1 MKKNIKTIQ
10 DDIKDCGA
18 CSLSSIIKY
27 YGGYVPLETI
37 KQDTFT
43 TKDGTTLYHLSEAA
57 KKYGFDTVGFK
68 LTFNE
73 LINNDIFFPL
83 ISSVL
88 IKESILHFIVIY
100 KINKVKKIITIMD
113 PGYGFKTLSFKEFER
128 VYNNY
133 ILTLIPQHHIPKFD
147 KSKKLYSCFFSVI
160 KTEKKL
166 ILKILLSNIFLI
178 IFSILSGLFIKT
190 SLNTISNYN
199 RKTDLL
205 YIVFIFSFIYIFKV
219 IFQYF
224 RNYYEHF
231 LNKNIDI
238 KIIIPFLNHLFLLPL
253 EYAKSKTTGEI
264 VTRVNELNNI
274 KDLFTKIFVTI
285 ILDSVLAISSL
296 VIIYSLNST
305 LCFMLCFVLVLYILF
320 SLIFNKELY
329 KKIKTNIDYES
340 DFNNSL
346 IENINGIDSIKNLN
360 LSNYFNDRLEKKY
373 IKYLKDTFNFSN
385 YFENINLGKSII
397 YVIGLFIITSY
408 SLLLIFNNKL
418 SVVDLITFNSL
429 LIYMMDPVKNIVDMF
444 PKINYFK
451 ASFNKIRE
459 FISLKEEDISYS
471 NLEIKG
477 NIKLNNVS
485 YSYNN
490 YDDSIKNIN
499 IDIKHNEHVM
509 LCGNS
514 GSGKSTICKIICRL
528 INGHKGNVSIGG
540 VNILDYDLGDIRKN
554 ITYLSQKEELITDT
568 IKNNILLGRNINI
581 DNLNKII
588 ELCHLEEILN
598 KKPLR
603 LNTMIDNNNL
613 LSGGEVQRII
623 LARALLKESN
633 IIILDEA
640 LSEVEIDLEQKII
653 KNILKY
659 FKNKTIIYV
668 THRNHSNLFQR
679 TIKI

>member
-18 CSLSSIIKY
+18 CCLSSIIKY
-27 YGGYVPLETI
+27 YGGYVHLETI

-113 PGYGFKTLSFKEFER
+113 PGYGFKTLSFKEFESI
-128 VYNNY
+128 YNNY
-133 ILTLIPQHHIPKFD
+133 VLTLIPQYHIPKLD
-147 KSKKLYSCFFSVI
+147 KSKKLYSYFISVI

-205 YIVFIFSFIYIFKV
+205 YIISIFSLIYIFKV
-219 IFQYF
+219 IFQYL

-285 ILDSVLAISSL
+285 ILDSILAISSL

-397 YVIGLFIITSY
+397 YDIGLFIITSY

-471 NLEIKG
+471 ALEIKG

-490 YDDSIKNIN
+490 YDDTIKNIN
-499 IDIKHNEHVM
+499 IDIKNNEHVM

-581 DNLNKII
+581 DSLNKII
-588 ELCHLEEILN
+588 ELCYLEEILN